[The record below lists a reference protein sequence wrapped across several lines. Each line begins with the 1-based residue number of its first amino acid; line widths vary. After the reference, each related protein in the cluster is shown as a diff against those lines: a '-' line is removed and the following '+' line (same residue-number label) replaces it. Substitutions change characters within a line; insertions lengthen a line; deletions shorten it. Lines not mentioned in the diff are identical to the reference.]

1 MVYTIT
7 LNPAIDHTVYVDRL
21 VIGGL
26 NRTGRFTYNAGG
38 KGINVSKMLNVFHTE
53 NKAVT
58 VIAGKNGEAFK
69 ERCYE
74 AGLDT
79 ICWAADGETRE
90 NTKIVDLEHSVT
102 TELNEP
108 GPAVTEELLD
118 QILNDLLSRALPGDI
133 VVLTGSLPKGVSP
146 ETYGKWAAALAEK
159 NVKVFLDASGEALR
173 LGLQAGVYAAKP
185 NRLELE
191 QLLNKSISSE
201 EEIISAGQK
210 LLSQNLKKVIV
221 SLGEKGAYYFEEGY
235 TYYIPPMDVPVLST
249 VGAGD
254 SMVAALIYADLTHK
268 TAEETAKLVVAA
280 ASACISSDSS
290 DAVSMQRI
298 NILCDQVKITEI

>member
-38 KGINVSKMLNVFHTE
+38 KGINVSRTLNIFGVE

-58 VIAGKNGEAFK
+58 VIAGKNGEALK
-69 ERCYE
+69 ERCRE

-79 ICWAADGETRE
+79 LCWAADGETRE
-90 NTKIVDLEHSVT
+90 NTKIVDLEKSVT

-118 QILNDLLSRALPGDI
+118 KILQDLISRARPGDL

-146 ETYGKWAAALAEK
+146 KMYGEWADALAKK

-173 LGLQAGVYAAKP
+173 LGLESCIYAAKP
-185 NRLELE
+185 NHTELE
-191 QLLNKSISSE
+191 QLLNKSIAND
-201 EEIISAGQK
+201 EEIVSAGK
-210 LLSQNLKKVIV
+210 ELLSQNLKKVII
-221 SLGEKGAYYFEEGY
+221 SLGGKGAYYFEKEK
-235 TYYIPPMDVPVLST
+235 TFYIAPMDVPVLST

-254 SMVAALIYADLTHK
+254 SMVAALIYSDLNK
-268 TAEETAKLVVAA
+268 KSAAETAKLVVAA
-280 ASACISSDSS
+280 ASASIMSASPE
-290 DAVSMQRI
+290 AVTMQLI
-298 NILCDQVKITEI
+298 HTLYDQVKITEI